1 MTNTRKTRRSA
12 QKYSDYTTATQAFM
26 NAVESH
32 LKAKFGTIEP
42 QWEGLLNML
51 ATNYELF
58 WECKDKIKEDGL
70 MIQNR
75 FGGFDKN
82 PLLKVQTDA
91 QIQIIKLVNEFGIS
105 PKSIKNLNVATND
118 EDDFIDALVK

>member
-1 MTNTRKTRRSA
+1 
-12 QKYSDYTTATQAFM
+12 
-26 NAVESH
+26 
-32 LKAKFGTIEP
+32 
-42 QWEGLLNML
+42 
-51 ATNYELF
+51 
-58 WECKDKIKEDGL
+58 

-118 EDDFIDALVK
+118 EDDFIQNLVG